1 MGFFTF
7 LRFLHSFKLI
17 ILFDVVW
24 IISFIS
30 FSIIGNNSRV
40 LLLGIIFYSCL
51 LLILW
56 LLYYL
61 VNFFWKLLN
70 EKDLIDY
77 D

>member
-70 EKDLIDY
+70 EEDLIDY

>member
-7 LRFLHSFKLI
+7 LRFLHSFKLV

-51 LLILW
+51 LLIIW
-56 LLYYL
+56 LLYFL
-61 VNFFWKLLN
+61 VDFFWKLLN
-70 EKDLIDY
+70 GEDLIDY

>member
-30 FSIIGNNSRV
+30 FSIIVNNSRV

>member
-77 D
+77 E